1 MYLYYVTA
9 TEKPK
14 PRKPEKEDVHALIA
28 QNDEELE
35 EKCKK
40 LFIRYN
46 PYFSKYKLN
55 KDWN

>member
-28 QNDEELE
+28 QNDEALLE
-35 EKCKK
+35 QCKK
-40 LFIRYN
+40 NFIKFE
-46 PYFSKYKLN
+46 PYTSKHKLN
-55 KDWN
+55 KNWN